1 MNIEIKSTSYLIPN
15 NSSWGSL
22 YKDNKL
28 KFAEYN
34 NIFNNS
40 KFNQKNECEIFVLFL
55 KDIIDYYKVL
65 KNINKSEIKKIK
77 LIINFIEKK
86 TSTYKKKN
94 FIISIS
100 SYYYF
105 NHINS
110 EEEYSFLVGP
120 FSELC
125 LEPGFL
131 SRCFHLSLAAA
142 ALSSFICCSVE
153 PS

>member
-34 NIFNNS
+34 NIINNS

-55 KDIIDYYKVL
+55 KDIINYYKVL

-86 TSTYKKKN
+86 TSTYKKKFYN
-94 FIISIS
+94 IYFIILL
-100 SYYYF
+100 F
-105 NHINS
+105 
-110 EEEYSFLVGP
+110 
-120 FSELC
+120 
-125 LEPGFL
+125 
-131 SRCFHLSLAAA
+131 
-142 ALSSFICCSVE
+142 
-153 PS
+153 